1 MTDYSLLSLLL
12 FVCWTPGINMI
23 PVDLVVTIKLT
34 VEGFH
39 LILEQLSEE
48 LDPLPFLDSTVPFL
62 MILSE
67 IVCNLSFIW
76 LTR

>member
-12 FVCWTPGINMI
+12 FVCWTPVLNMI

-48 LDPLPFLDSTVPFL
+48 LDPLPLLDSTVPFL

>member
-1 MTDYSLLSLLL
+1 MTDYSLLLL
-12 FVCWTPGINMI
+12 FVCWTPVLNMI
-23 PVDLVVTIKLT
+23 PVDFVVTIKLT

-48 LDPLPFLDSTVPFL
+48 LDPLPLLDSTVPFL

>member
-1 MTDYSLLSLLL
+1 MTDYSLLLL

-48 LDPLPFLDSTVPFL
+48 LDPLPLLDSTVPFL

>member
-12 FVCWTPGINMI
+12 FVCWTPVLNMI

-48 LDPLPFLDSTVPFL
+48 IDPFILLDSTVPFL

>member
-1 MTDYSLLSLLL
+1 
-12 FVCWTPGINMI
+12 MI
-23 PVDLVVTIKLT
+23 PVDFVVTIKLT
-34 VEGFH
+34 VEGIH

-48 LDPLPFLDSTVPFL
+48 IDPFILLDSTVPFL

>member
-1 MTDYSLLSLLL
+1 MTDYSLLLL
-12 FVCWTPGINMI
+12 FVCWTPVLNMI

-48 LDPLPFLDSTVPFL
+48 LDPLPLLDSTVPFL

>member
-1 MTDYSLLSLLL
+1 MTDYSLLLL
-12 FVCWTPGINMI
+12 FVCWTPVLNMI